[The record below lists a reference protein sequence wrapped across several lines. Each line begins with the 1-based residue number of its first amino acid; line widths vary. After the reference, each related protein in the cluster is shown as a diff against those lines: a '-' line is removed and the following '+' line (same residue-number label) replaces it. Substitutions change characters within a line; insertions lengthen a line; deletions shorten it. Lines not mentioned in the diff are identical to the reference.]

1 MIAGSVLT
9 QILLQ
14 LQLSLQQ
21 LLALLLHHHLAVVLV
36 LQQLLI
42 QDTNERVL
50 VVGDVLAHLSIRITK
65 LLDDCLDNFFIE
77 SD

>member
-65 LLDDCLDNFFIE
+65 LLNDCLDNFFIE